1 MGTPNS
7 RKKVSLRDIAKEVGL
22 SVSAVSLAMRNSSK
36 VSPERRKE
44 VLDTAERLGYK
55 KDGRIV
61 ELMEHL
67 RTKRDDRL
75 ISKVA
80 VLVPEIKQEELKR
93 FPFIRRIL
101 DGLEEQAE
109 ESGYGLDVIYLEDLK
124 ASPKRLKGILTARGI
139 KGVIAVPWVSGVGSL
154 KLDLEELCVAT
165 AGYSIIEPMLNRA
178 CTNYLQ
184 MMDELIEQACRL
196 GYKRIGFIMT
206 YTRGGIGHKLF
217 ASSFL
222 FYSMLIEESQ
232 RIPIL
237 PRRDICEG
245 KVKEWMDTYKPD
257 VVISSEMVRGMLAD
271 LGYDMPKDLGFASI
285 DIAEG
290 PDYVSGVDHRH
301 ELVGRE
307 ALKLAVADVNL
318 NKTGL
323 PENPKVV
330 TVDSHYH
337 SGETLRRVGEPID
350 IKIRSAVHNE
360 AGE

>member
-1 MGTPNS
+1 MGASDSKNS
-7 RKKVSLRDIAKEVGL
+7 VSLRDIAKEVGL
-22 SVSAVSLAMRNSSK
+22 SVSGVSLALRNSSK
-36 VSPERRKE
+36 VSKARRDE
-44 VLDTAERLGYK
+44 VLQAARRMGYR

-67 RTKRDDRL
+67 RTKRDDRP
-75 ISKVA
+75 ISKLA
-80 VLVPEIKQEELKR
+80 VLVPEIGKR
-93 FPFIRRIL
+93 EARRHPFVQRIL
-101 DGLEEQAE
+101 EGLEAQAE
-109 ESGYGLDVIYLEDLK
+109 ESGYGLDVIYLEELK

-154 KLDLEELCVAT
+154 KLDIEGLCVAT

-184 MMDELIEQACRL
+184 MMDELIEQACKL
-196 GYKRIGFIMT
+196 GYKRIGLIMT

-222 FYSMLIEESQ
+222 FYSMLIEEAQ

-237 PRRDICEG
+237 PRRDICED
-245 KVKEWMDTYKPD
+245 KVQAWMERYRPD
-257 VVISSEMVRGMLAD
+257 VVISSEMVRGMLEGM
-271 LGYDMPKDLGFASI
+271 GYSIPEDLGFASI

-290 PDYVSGVDHRH
+290 PDFVSGVDHRH
-301 ELVGRE
+301 DLVGRE

-330 TVDSHYH
+330 TVDSHYR
-337 SGETLRRVGEPID
+337 SGCTMRRVGEPID
-350 IKIRSAVHNE
+350 IKIRSSVHND